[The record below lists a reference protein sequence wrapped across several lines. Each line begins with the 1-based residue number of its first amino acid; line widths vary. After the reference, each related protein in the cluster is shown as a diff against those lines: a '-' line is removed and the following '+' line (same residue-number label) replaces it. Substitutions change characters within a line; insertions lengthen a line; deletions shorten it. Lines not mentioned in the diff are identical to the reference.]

1 MGIFCRPYFYV
12 WPWPF
17 GVGALPAGEGVGGK
31 ATVDQGD
38 VRLVLRVLQIQ
49 EVLPQLTRIQLALKS
64 DNRVISLFIWTGI
77 RQRNLSLSKINQTPI
92 FLWFELKSSILHD
105 IWQF

>member
-1 MGIFCRPYFYV
+1 MYFYV

-17 GVGALPAGEGVGGK
+17 GVGALPAREGVGGE

-49 EVLPQLTRIQLALKS
+49 EVLPQLPRIQLALKP
-64 DNRVISLFIWTGI
+64 DNRVISLYLDW
-77 RQRNLSLSKINQTPI
+77 N
-92 FLWFELKSSILHD
+92 
-105 IWQF
+105 

>member
-1 MGIFCRPYFYV
+1 MGQD
-12 WPWPF
+12 PF

-49 EVLPQLTRIQLALKS
+49 EVLPQLPRIQLALVYNGFCWQS
-64 DNRVISLFIWTGI
+64 TDIVSEILLGDIMGT
-77 RQRNLSLSKINQTPI
+77 
-92 FLWFELKSSILHD
+92 ELPQKVHLALE
-105 IWQF
+105 FR